1 MGLARSLEF
10 LVQLH
15 ELELLRIDQVQKK
28 SDIYILEL
36 GVLLLSLVIV
46 RLVIVRGSSFNQ

>member
-46 RLVIVRGSSFNQ
+46 RLVIVRVSSFNQ